1 MKKFPGTLSTLSPLS
16 PKMLPS
22 SGGLKYHMQSL
33 LLGSSQAPV
42 TLDNRM
48 PIPEGIQKKRAA
60 CLPSMTGRCWSSCGS
75 VDWRVARCRQLAA
88 CLGATAG
95 AGYLQEIIEYKAIDR
110 SMRPIA
116 PWLAEELHST
126 EPVHIG
132 TALGCTLPSQSL
144 TI

>member
-1 MKKFPGTLSTLSPLS
+1 MQSRLFIHATNVHQGGGRALLDALLKA
-16 PKMLPS
+16 LPS
-22 SGGLKYHMQSL
+22 LSRTHAL
-33 LLGSSQAPV
+33 LDS
-42 TLDNRM
+42 RM
-48 PIPEGIQKKRAA
+48 PIPVGMPEGIQIKRVA
-60 CLPSMTGRCWSSCGS
+60 PSMTGRCWSSCGS